1 MIDALYS
8 IAPLQ
13 RDVLGSSKLIVVV
26 WPPRNEFRGGQTT
39 KQNAFKDK
47 EALRLPIRQQHLGDR
62 GAVQPDGINQ
72 IGLLHHKFVAKT
84 GFTDILKWRF

>member
-1 MIDALYS
+1 M
-8 IAPLQ
+8 
-13 RDVLGSSKLIVVV
+13 
-26 WPPRNEFRGGQTT
+26 PPRNSFRGGQTM

-62 GAVQPDGINQ
+62 EAVQPDGINQ

>member
-1 MIDALYS
+1 M
-8 IAPLQ
+8 
-13 RDVLGSSKLIVVV
+13 
-26 WPPRNEFRGGQTT
+26 